1 MSAIT
6 MTSDQARINWRDTVD
21 AAYQGSEVVIE
32 RYGKPMVAV
41 VNYDNWSKMADE
53 LAHLRRILEAK
64 RQFAEM
70 DAGNVVEFDI
80 SQAPT

>member
-6 MTSDQARINWRDTVD
+6 MTSDQARIKWRDTVD
-21 AAYQGSEVVIE
+21 TAFQGGEVVIE

-41 VNYDNWSKMADE
+41 VNYDHWSRMANE
-53 LAHLRRILEAK
+53 LARLRRIIEAD

-80 SQAPT
+80 SQAPA